1 MEEQKNGSE
10 PRKQLPEDSYSGYYW
25 GNEPYDSSNIAGRK
39 TDEELKNN
47 IDQNLRNNSN
57 ISSNQIEVY
66 VNNAAVTLKGSVKTY
81 EERRLAGQEAWN
93 TSGVVKVLKDLQVLE
108 PETAGPTKLSEKKS

>member
-1 MEEQKNGSE
+1 MGEHKNGSE
-10 PRKQLPEDSYSGYYW
+10 PRKQPPEDSYSGYYW
-25 GNEPYDSSNIAGRK
+25 GNEPYDSSNISGRK

-47 IDQNLRNNSN
+47 VDLNLRNNNN

-93 TSGVVKVLKDLQVLE
+93 TSGVVKVLNDLQVLE
-108 PETAGPTKLSEKKS
+108 PETAGPTKLSETP

>member
-10 PRKQLPEDSYSGYYW
+10 PRKQPPEDSYSGYYW
-25 GNEPYDSSNIAGRK
+25 GNEPYDSSNIPGRK

-47 IDQNLRNNSN
+47 IDQNLRNNNN

-66 VNNAAVTLKGSVKTY
+66 VNNSAVTLKGSVKTY

-93 TSGVVKVLKDLQVLE
+93 TSGVVKVLNDLQVLE
-108 PETAGPTKLSEKKS
+108 PETAGPTKLSEKS